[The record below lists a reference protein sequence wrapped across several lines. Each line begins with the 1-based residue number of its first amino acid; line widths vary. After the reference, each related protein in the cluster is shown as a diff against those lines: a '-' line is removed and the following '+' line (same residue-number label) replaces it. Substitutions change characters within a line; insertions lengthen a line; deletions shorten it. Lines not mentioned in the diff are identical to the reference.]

1 MNEIIFHNY
10 IFLITVRSLIF
21 SILLIGFS
29 IAGGLF
35 WQKKLKNK
43 AQRKIFIWIIF
54 LFVLVG
60 ITIIEILNIPRFFSI
75 ELTRTKYISL
85 GLWDLSKILFI
96 IFLNLFFVKEI
107 RLWFEKKGIFSERF
121 SFFLLTI
128 VLWLIS
134 LHYIALLIFRHYK
147 KFTDKALFK
156 ISNVE
161 IDIYDLFF
169 LVLSIA
175 LTVFLILVI
184 RLAFDRLEKKQKIDK
199 STGIA
204 LVNISRYFIW
214 TLVIILILQNI
225 GFNISALLAGSAALL
240 VGIGMGI
247 QSVFNDFISGIILL
261 IEQENKIGD
270 FVEADDVAGT
280 IVNVGFRTTTILTR
294 DNIKIIIPNSK
305 LVTEKVINWTKGEK
319 YARVGLN
326 VGVAYGSDVEKVKEI
341 LLKTASEHP
350 KILKKPAP
358 EVFFTEFG
366 DSSLNFKLY
375 FYTDE
380 VFYRNRIISDLHF
393 AIYKEFDKA
402 KITIP
407 FPQMD
412 VHINSK
418 V

>member
-1 MNEIIFHNY
+1 MNEIIFHNH
-10 IFLITVRSLIF
+10 IFLITVKSLLF
-21 SILLIGFS
+21 SILLITLS
-29 IAGGLF
+29 VVGGIF

-43 AQRKIFIWIIF
+43 DQRKIFIWIIL

-60 ITIIEILNIPRFFSI
+60 ITIIEILNIPRFYTI
-75 ELTRTKYISL
+75 ELVRTRNIIL

-128 VLWLIS
+128 VLWFIS
-134 LHYIALLIFRHYK
+134 LHYIALLVIRHYK
-147 KFTDKALFK
+147 EYTDKPIFK
-156 ISNVE
+156 ISSVE

-169 LVLSIA
+169 LILSVA
-175 LTVFLILVI
+175 LTVLLILII
-184 RLAFDRLEKKQKIDK
+184 RLAFNRLEKKQKIDK
-199 STGIA
+199 STSIA

-214 TLVIILILQNI
+214 TIVIILILQNI

-247 QSVFNDFISGIILL
+247 QTVFNDFISGIILL

-280 IVNVGFRTTTILTR
+280 ITYVGFRTTTIVTR

-319 YARVGLN
+319 YARVGLS
-326 VGVAYGSDVEKVKEI
+326 VGVAYGSDVDKVKDI
-341 LLKTASEHP
+341 LLKVASEHP
-350 KILKKPAP
+350 KILQKPAP

-375 FYTDE
+375 FYTSE
-380 VFYRNRIISDLHF
+380 IFYRKRIISDLHF

-412 VHINSK
+412 VHINN
-418 V
+418 